1 MKSNRKSA
9 FTLIELLVVIA
20 IIGILAGILIPATM
34 KAVEMGRRSSCAN
47 NLKGIGAAVLNYAND
62 HRGALPDGES
72 MTDVAKDPS
81 LTDVATALH
90 EGGYLTE
97 LGIWHCLSDKKD
109 AGGTAVAANKID
121 DFDSDK
127 NCSYLYIAGY
137 NLIATDEIPAQAP
150 LAMDE
155 SNGSDKKKS
164 AEGEKLPLDKDD
176 NHGKDVRNVLYLDGH
191 VQTLK
196 GAETV
201 EKVLDTL
208 KNPKTLSI
216 ID

>member
-1 MKSNRKSA
+1 MKPKRKSA

-20 IIGILAGILIPATM
+20 IIGILASILIPAALTG
-34 KAVEMGRRSSCAN
+34 VEMGRRSSCSN
-47 NLKGIGAAVLNYAND
+47 NLKGIGAAFLNYAND
-62 HRGALPDGES
+62 HRGALPDG
-72 MTDVAKDPS
+72 DS
-81 LTDVATALH
+81 LTDVAKELH

-97 LGIWHCLSDKKD
+97 LDIWHCLSDKKD
-109 AGGTAVAANKID
+109 SGGTAEAANKID

-137 NLIATDEIPAQAP
+137 NLLATDEIPAQAP

-155 SNGSDKKKS
+155 SNKSDKKDS
-164 AEGEKLPLDKDD
+164 ASGLPDLDKDD

-191 VQTLK
+191 VQPTK
-196 GAETV
+196 GADAV
-201 EKVLDTL
+201 NGVLDTL
-208 KNPKTLSI
+208 KDPDKLSV